1 MRFNVA
7 MESGKLKVK
16 KPDDAL
22 LTKVKTAAA
31 NIGDLASLS
40 RTDLQILA
48 LALQLKTENR
58 SPLIITDDYSIQ
70 NVAKHLGIE
79 YASLATFGIRVPI
92 KWTRYCPACRQ
103 KYPADYK
110 IKYCR
115 VCGMELKRKPLKRS
129 IKSKEGGII

>member
-1 MRFNVA
+1 

-22 LTKVKTAAA
+22 LAKVKTAAA
-31 NIGDLASLS
+31 TIGDLASLS

-48 LALQLKTENR
+48 LALQLKTEKR

-79 YASLATFGIRVPI
+79 YAPLATFGIRVPI
-92 KWTRYCPACRQ
+92 KWTRYCPACHQ
-103 KYPADYK
+103 KYSADYK

-115 VCGMELKRKPLKRS
+115 VCGVELKRKPLKRS